1 MQQVVGGLDLKGLL
15 KGLVL
20 LSHGHEAE
28 ESYG

>member
-1 MQQVVGGLDLKGLL
+1 MQQVVGGLDLKGIL

-20 LSHGHEAE
+20 LSNGQEAE